1 MFNTKTLAEVMEA
14 TCQKYSD
21 REALIFPGKD
31 EIYTFTQLLK
41 ASSACAKGLLSLGVK
56 KGDHMAILALNSPEW
71 VILELA
77 AAKIGAVL
85 VCINTASSK
94 SDLSYVLKQSESSL
108 LFLTRGFKEVSFL
121 DNLTELCPELLTCEP
136 GKLKSNNLPALKT
149 VVLLD
154 DSSLKGAYG
163 FEEIKELGTGITEEA
178 LSEAAGKVTA
188 IDPLNIFYTSGT
200 TGNPKGVVLSH
211 FSTVNNA
218 LVSGERMEYDEDD
231 RILLCLPLFHVIG
244 FVLSTFAGLFC
255 GASIVIAERFETKK
269 ALSLI
274 SEECCTVFNGV
285 PSMFQFMLSNDLSRY
300 DLSSLS
306 KGFIAGACCSN
317 ELMRRIMEDLG
328 IETIA
333 NLYGQT
339 EAIGITQISSYDDL
353 EYRLHSIGR
362 PLPGVMVKAV
372 DIATGEEAEAGE
384 KGELLVKSAYIMNG
398 YYHNEEATSN
408 TVDREGWLHT
418 GDLVTINSEGFIY
431 IEGRIKDII
440 IRGGENISPAEI
452 EDVLK
457 HYKGIFDA
465 AVIAVPDE
473 LLGEEICAF
482 IIPSAGYTLNA
493 EDIREYASHHL
504 ARYKIPRYFKFVKE
518 FPVTSSGK
526 IKKAVLR
533 EQVRNEFEKVPQRE
547 AAAAL
552 KL

>member
-1 MFNTKTLAEVMEA
+1 MLITKTLAEITDEI
-14 TCQKYSD
+14 CQKYGD
-21 REALIFPGKD
+21 REALVFPEKQ
-31 EIYTFTQLLK
+31 ETYTFSQMVEM
-41 ASSACAKGLLSLGVK
+41 SNACAKGLLGLGVK

-85 VCINTASSK
+85 VCINTASTK
-94 SDLSYVLKQSESSL
+94 SELSFVLKQSESSL
-108 LFLTRGFKEVSFL
+108 FFLTKGFKDVSFL
-121 DNLTELCPELLTCEP
+121 DNLTEICPELLTCEP
-136 GKLKSNNLPALKT
+136 GNLKSDALPCLKT

-154 DSSLKGAYG
+154 DTPLKGA
-163 FEEIKELGTGITEEA
+163 FHFKDVEERGKTLG
-178 LSEAAGKVTA
+178 EAALKEAGRKVTA
-188 IDPLNIFYTSGT
+188 KDPLNIFYTSGT
-200 TGNPKGVVLSH
+200 TGNPKGVVLDH
-211 FSTVNNA
+211 YATVNNA

-231 RILLCLPLFHVIG
+231 RVLLCLPLFHVIG
-244 FVLSTFAGLFC
+244 FVLSTFAGLFR

-274 SEECCTVFNGV
+274 MDESCTVFNGV
-285 PSMFQFMLSNDLSRY
+285 PSMFQFMLNTDLSRY

-317 ELMRRIMEDLG
+317 ELMRRIVEELG

-339 EAIGITQISSYDDL
+339 EAIGITQISSSDDM

-362 PLPGVMVKAV
+362 PLPGVEVKVV
-372 DIATGEEAEAGE
+372 DIASGEETAIGE
-384 KGELLVKSAYIMNG
+384 KGELLVKSAYIMSG
-398 YYHNEEATSN
+398 YYHNQEATN
-408 TVDREGWLHT
+408 NAIDREGWLRT
-418 GDLVTINSEGFIY
+418 GDLVTINREGFIH

-452 EDVLK
+452 ENVLK
-457 HYKGIFDA
+457 HYQGIFDA

-482 IIPSAGYTLNA
+482 IIPASGHMLSA
-493 EDIREYASHHL
+493 EEVREYAALHL
-504 ARYKIPRYFKFVKE
+504 AKFKIPKYIKFVKE
-518 FPVTSSGK
+518 FPITSSGK

-533 EQVRNEFEKVPQRE
+533 EQVKDEFAQIVHRE
-547 AAAAL
+547 IAAAINR
-552 KL
+552 